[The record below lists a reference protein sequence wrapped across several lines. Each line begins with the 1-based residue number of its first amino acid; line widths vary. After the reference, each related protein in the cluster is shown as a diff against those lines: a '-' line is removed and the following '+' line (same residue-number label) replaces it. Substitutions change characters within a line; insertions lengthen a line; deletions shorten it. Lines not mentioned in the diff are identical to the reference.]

1 MKDPI
6 QSAIDAHLRSVSG
19 GPRRTYRYGAGDE
32 EQVRREQTATETL
45 LPGLFR
51 DKEAYDVYEQTLRE
65 KKVDAADGF
74 FGNLV
79 AGFAQST
86 DDLFIQLGQNG
97 FNFTGLEGEEA
108 EAYFM
113 ARQQAST
120 SASGTDFSEQTG
132 FTLGQMAS
140 EVGGS
145 AAAGAAIGS
154 IIPGVGTVIGAK
166 IGGLVGLG
174 RLFLRSYDNGY
185 YESMHDQA
193 VANQARLRRGQEAL
207 EFDSFEANTRGFSMA
222 ATEIVLEKTGGKF
235 AKGIGGRLV
244 GKADDAG
251 RLSLTLDKLENLQS
265 LRGLKGRSISA
276 LTTVGGGALAEGS
289 QELSAEVVNMGV
301 GQLQDMIAGRA
312 SDIDRFQG
320 MDTIQG
326 AARSF
331 AIGAIA
337 GGTVKGG
344 TAVFDSAIQE
354 LQVRGG
360 AKRVM
365 PEVAQRL
372 NEANL
377 GGDRSMLGLFT
388 NKDDAARAEELTE
401 RRKNR
406 KELEEA
412 RDAAQAEAERRQKL
426 ANRKDISEDTKAGHL
441 AAADEAIAE
450 AEKINM
456 DLQEHTRVLELLET
470 VDEQAR
476 EGVKVRDMVDGEG
489 NKIMSVGRK
498 TPDQVLKKYGGK
510 PRSKVDGEGDFTPAR
525 RVKKNEQTESE
536 TKTAAR
542 LKKLGA
548 TNVVFFEGGE
558 GSSLGG
564 NPAFYTNES
573 AGTIYIRRMPQ
584 TGKRSRTNETLMFAY
599 GLHEIIHMVQHLDP
613 ALYKEIRGL
622 MGDLNVYKGF
632 RRYTRTEMAQA
643 EAAEALD
650 PAERPVRGALD
661 AAAAGV
667 LTRVESQKP
676 AEAKEGETV
685 LFGTPATPEAGVLV
699 GEAVSARVELEGSA
713 QTVEEGAA
721 ALEGPISQ
729 RLAALGLLGP
739 EAKMATKVIAA
750 LEAANTDKRSGIAGR
765 AALSKDAGTTIQDV
779 AAAGPALEARLEA
792 ARAAAGTS
800 PDSTPATPSD
810 PATEPTADGPM
821 FARDRKAKPRGY
833 GKAPSN
839 VTVHDVREQ
848 VPESSRT
855 GGSPVNLNPGE
866 PLRMASG
873 NSFATFDENE
883 PEDIERVRATR
894 IDYGVSLT
902 QDRVDGLMSQA
913 EDRLRERHG
922 EDAVD
927 RAKSSIALKVK
938 GKPEADF
945 DIGST
950 RTGIRPDA
958 RGVMTEAE
966 YQAAVAANPPQPDV
980 SEDDNKIIRHTVTY
994 SADGSYRTPN
1004 ANFVNTAINGSWA
1017 QRFWYEAFGQ
1027 DLVRAFPFM
1036 EGAPSLSA
1044 VVSQFISAT
1053 SPRTPVR
1060 ENLRRALGLIAAHIA
1075 GRPTNVSVMEPKGVL
1090 EAEAGEYGDA
1100 PGQFK
1105 VGSFNNTLA
1114 LGMGTADSVPLPTL
1128 DVIMA
1133 RFFGIPQEAFADPL
1147 VYELMSDFLGLVAQD
1162 VNGQASQTQQA
1173 ADARA
1178 KLARGE
1184 DLTPQEAM
1192 AVEPF
1197 RPWQLQAV
1205 MWSTRGDDTGTF
1217 SESLDE
1223 FLEQAYEAGL
1233 ATKVDG
1239 VLTMNKDA
1247 FLDPK
1252 VEDIL
1257 DAAAFLRGEGS
1268 GKATVEVATEATVE
1282 GRRANNIGKFLL
1294 GIAVNPNSSPEIR
1307 TLSRKLLAELYG
1319 PNNAFL
1325 ATLSATR
1332 TDMTAQQMLDAAL
1345 QIDNAAFMLEVVID
1359 PSGTGLV
1366 RGTTNSTNRSALSK
1380 GPVEV
1385 GSGGRKT
1392 TVTPGRTKNQTLVQE
1407 HAGAS
1412 LNKSVTP
1419 SMALSAS
1426 ATSLTHMRT
1435 TSPGQAQV
1443 GTGLDGGV
1451 VVNGPLGAYPDTEG
1465 NLILNNVVN
1474 VVVPGGS
1481 VSDAVDA
1488 VSFLSVSLGQ
1498 EAAASHRLTDV
1509 DGAPDGLGVTVVF
1522 TRGHVVTNVEVA
1534 AIQQG
1539 ISNPNVTPL
1548 VQPVSNG
1555 TLIIFANFNDF
1566 AETDQQTNTEI
1577 ETAVG
1582 RVLPTVQ
1589 AVINTP
1595 ADGVRLDSD
1604 FRYVFGDSWNNLYP
1618 DGQTAPT
1625 ESDITRAEDEIIL
1638 KAAKDEIAS
1647 GTFFDGIPTGEMESD
1662 EAFAKRQAKLKTAK
1676 EKAESKRDRVDTQY
1690 DNAILRRNKARDAGK
1705 DTTDLDAK
1713 VDQKRTERRLARQDA
1728 AKARDDYDNARPEP
1742 KRFRALSKGQRE
1754 LILRI
1759 APTESEQLA
1768 LIAPAAYSRLLQ
1780 EDSTGSKI
1788 VRKVYGRLA
1797 KLPKDEQARAAKA
1810 IGGSQAFRLHH
1821 LRHSTQ
1827 AHRADFRTRQQ
1838 EANDSVAKR
1847 IKKDFPGN
1855 PQFARRRRPS
1865 VRVGELSV
1873 HVVPAD
1879 SEGFGNGVDVEQR
1892 TNEHQLMMRVN
1903 DNATKVLDKL
1913 ISSGKVD
1920 DLGAH
1925 FGTTPVNSVSSEQ
1938 LAHTLM
1944 INANDYGWSKIKK
1957 ATTVGEAL
1965 HVVAAMNPE
1974 DSVKAR
1980 MNRLRELV
1988 PEMADDIAVIEGAAL
2003 RIVRSQGGRN
2013 EASKALANHLIDLG
2027 MDLDMPI
2034 DTQQRGSFMGVFVPP
2049 MRDTQADTAASQPR
2063 PAVGKKRSAQAL
2075 MPNAVN
2081 GSLPD
2086 NWVEKGCLCIGPS
2099 GYFAPKAELYGAG
2112 AAYGV
2117 DAVGG
2122 VETLLHEVVHART
2135 NLAIRDE
2142 LARVL
2147 GGYKSKTRMD
2157 MSSLDQRF
2165 ESQAGDARQAS
2176 DESAAAVYLDRDP
2189 SDTVP
2194 WMRAICEAYLDA
2206 LVYHRSPD
2214 FDNGGVGDY
2223 NVSNLD
2229 EFVAHAMTDRDTQDF
2244 LARVPSSL
2252 VAKDQQGLVPEMQS
2266 ALQVQLSAIEE
2277 LLRLPEDSL
2286 TTNHGSQL
2294 SVLEVALSGA
2304 YRVLKNQPQD
2314 SVAVREQRAVA
2325 VNTDPDV
2332 SPLVFARS
2340 RKGQKKT
2347 PMTKSARERAA
2358 IEARMGKKRGAGA
2371 FKTALDVIMDRER
2384 QRLAARE
2391 GTRPDIAALRGLEE
2405 GSKIQAEIA
2414 RADKEAAL
2422 RDQMRKM
2429 SRREADLK
2437 AKRVRLADAKRETL
2451 KFIEENLD
2459 KESRPR
2465 FTKRLINAQTEAAL
2479 LKLEREVLRRAL
2491 VDHHANKVNR
2501 FEKRMKKLLN
2511 RSTKMDDDTRTGIK
2525 TIYAS
2530 GRLPSG
2536 RKGKLPK
2543 TDQEVSEMVEN
2554 AQILDELLNQ
2564 AEVLYRDDRIAM
2576 EEAKSEQIATIER
2589 GQSLVENAV
2598 SGRSDRE
2605 RTATGE
2611 VTTSMFMT
2619 FQRGGLDLQSTL
2631 KILGLGGAWNAL
2643 TRAESRMLKARR
2655 DHMEKLDA
2663 AVRRA
2668 GFRDLADF
2676 RARASNTRGRI
2687 NTEKHTVRLGGK
2699 NYEITLGQFLKL
2711 LAMDNETLDIIGRRG
2726 KLSLR
2731 VGDKGSAI
2739 PASGP
2744 DLISDIF
2751 AIREAAPPHLKQLVA
2766 DMKDAREQDLRNPA
2780 MAALFR
2786 ITGNVPPMVAGY
2798 EPRTSEVT
2806 TRITSLEEIEQK
2818 GRGGVAT
2825 IFAENAGFTK
2835 QRSASGSIVVSDFAG
2850 DYFDHMDKSLEL
2862 GYMAEDVRILWSTVT
2877 RPEVRQLIT
2886 RKFGSESY
2894 DRMLKH
2900 VGYATRVLPAVS
2912 DPSLGFVSTVVGG
2925 ILVMSPPTWGRILF
2939 GGLNTL
2945 QTEYSSKEVA
2955 GALKQVMGMVAGRT
2969 FGGFFQDQVS
2979 KKSGYLWDRDSS
2991 NAVDRR
2997 VVFSRD
3003 DGSAGIADIAQLHNV
3018 VGDTFR
3024 NIIASGQAAMSGDM
3038 GRSIEHLNQAR
3049 RSLAGLPR
3057 AIPTLRLLDRII
3069 VATAVQAEMNKRG
3082 EREASPDSILAAETA
3097 IRRTQNT
3104 SSPLDDSNVTAKLR
3118 TDGGYLSS
3126 LLAFTSDP
3134 MKTYSRLYE
3143 PGSKLAS
3150 GDTAKKAAVFIGGNA
3165 AVNVSVTYLWNML
3178 LASVIGDED
3187 EKKEVLAELHKQKAT
3202 DRVLDMFIEEG
3213 IVRAS
3218 PFPLLSFLTSREV
3231 ASIIAETIEAS
3242 NENRPVDYGR
3252 TTDYLSDSLIPV
3264 GVDTVV
3270 NIGEGFFKLAG
3281 EDDPDRAAE
3290 IRERLFTDIALLG
3303 GLPISQPFK
3312 VLEAAFTDA
3321 SPAELRSAE
3330 YQLRKMMNI
3339 SAESGN
3345 EFSDEFKAVFREA
3358 RQEGAR
3364 KREERK
3370 AARAR

>member
-1 MKDPI
+1 MSQFDAFDKILQQRSSRTRRGYVGPQDVI
-6 QSAIDAHLRSVSG
+6 QTER
-19 GPRRTYRYGAGDE
+19 
-32 EQVRREQTATETL
+32 QKTATEIL
-45 LPGLFR
+45 LPGLF
-51 DKEAYDVYEQTLRE
+51 DDPEAYELYEQTLRE
-65 KKVDAADGF
+65 KKVDPTDGF

-86 DDLFIQLGQNG
+86 DDAFIQLGQNY

-145 AAAGAAIGS
+145 AAVGAAIGS
-154 IIPGVGTVIGAK
+154 VVPVIGTAAGAK
-166 IGGLVGLG
+166 VGAAVGLG
-174 RLFLRSYDNGY
+174 RLFLRSFDNGY

-193 VANQARLRRGQEAL
+193 VANQARLTRGEDVID
-207 EFDSFEANTRGFSMA
+207 FDSFEANTRGFSMA
-222 ATEIVLEKTGGKF
+222 TTEVALEKIGGKF
-235 AKGIGGRLV
+235 AKGIA
-244 GKADDAG
+244 GKLLGKVDDAG
-251 RLSLTLDKLENLQS
+251 RVALTLDKLEDLQQ

-276 LTTVGGGALAEGS
+276 LTTVGGGALKEGT
-289 QELSAEVVNMGV
+289 QELAADVVNRTV
-301 GQLQDMIAGRA
+301 GQIQDMIAGRDE
-312 SDIDRFQG
+312 DIEGRSVLT
-320 MDTIQG
+320 MDFVRDAG
-326 AARSF
+326 RSF

-354 LQVRGG
+354 LQVRGD

-388 NKDDAARAEELTE
+388 NKDDDARAEDINE

-406 KELEEA
+406 KELVDA
-412 RDAAQAEAERRQKL
+412 RDEAVAKAERLQKQ
-426 ANRKDISEDTKAGHL
+426 ASRKGISQKKKNELLQESKDLLDESKKIDID
-441 AAADEAIAE
+441 AA
-450 AEKINM
+450 
-456 DLQEHTRVLELLET
+456 EHTRTLELLET

-476 EGVKVRDMVDGEG
+476 EGVKVRDMVDAKGDKVLEA
-489 NKIMSVGRK
+489 GRK
-498 TPDQVLKKYGGK
+498 TPDQVLKQYGGK
-510 PRSKVDGEGDFTPAR
+510 PQSKVDGEGDFTPAR
-525 RVKKNEQTESE
+525 RVKKNEQTQSE
-536 TKTAAR
+536 TKVVGR
-542 LKKLGA
+542 LKKLGV

-558 GSSLGG
+558 GSSLGSDS
-564 NPAFYTNES
+564 AFYSNES

-584 TGKRSRTNETLMFAY
+584 TSKRSRTNETLMFAY
-599 GLHEIIHMVQHLDP
+599 GVHEIVHMVQHLDP

-622 MGDLNVYKGF
+622 VGDMNVYKGF
-632 RRYTRTEMAQA
+632 RRYTL
-643 EAAEALD
+643 LD
-650 PAERPVRGALD
+650 PGKRPVKGTID
-661 AAAAGV
+661 AAAGGV
-667 LTRVESQKP
+667 LAGIESREPVELRS
-676 AEAKEGETV
+676 GETP
-685 LFGTPATPEAGVLV
+685 LFGQPAPDVPSTKVV
-699 GEAVSARVELEGSA
+699 GEAVSARVELEGA
-713 QTVEEGAA
+713 AATVEEGLV

-729 RLAALGLLGP
+729 RLAALGLLGA

-750 LEAANTDKRSGIAGR
+750 LEAANVDKRSGIAGR
-765 AALSKDAGTTIQDV
+765 AALSTEAGTTIQDV
-779 AAAGPALEARLEA
+779 SRNRAKLERRLESGDEA
-792 ARAAAGTS
+792 AETN
-800 PDSTPATPSD
+800 PDSTSDTPL
-810 PATEPTADGPM
+810 EPETPVDGDGFM
-821 FARDRKAKPRGY
+821 SARDRRTKPRGY

-839 VTVHDVREQ
+839 VTVHDVRDQ

-855 GGSPVNLNPGE
+855 GGAPVNLNPGE
-866 PLRMASG
+866 PLRMTSG
-873 NSFATFDENE
+873 NSFATFDESE

-902 QDRVDGLMSQA
+902 QDGVDGLMSQA

-927 RAKSSIALKVK
+927 RAKSAIALKVK
-938 GKPEADF
+938 GKSEADF
-945 DIGST
+945 VIGST
-950 RTGIRPDA
+950 KTGVRPDA

-980 SEDDNKIIRHTVTY
+980 AEDDNETIRHTVTY

-1060 ENLRRALGLIAAHIA
+1060 QNLRRALGLIAAHIA

-1147 VYELMSDFLGLVAQD
+1147 VYELMSDFLGLVAQE
-1162 VNGQASQTQQA
+1162 VNGQAGQTQQA
-1173 ADARA
+1173 ADARV
-1178 KLARGE
+1178 KLAQGE
-1184 DLTPQEAM
+1184 DLSPQEAM

-1233 ATKVDG
+1233 ATKTG
-1239 VLTMNKDA
+1239 NVLTMDKDS
-1247 FLDPK
+1247 FLDK
-1252 VEDIL
+1252 KIEDIL
-1257 DAAAFLRGEGS
+1257 DPAAGLKGEGS

-1282 GRRANNIGKFLL
+1282 GRRANNIGKYLL
-1294 GIAVNPNSSPEIR
+1294 GVAINSDASPETR
-1307 TLSRKLLAELYG
+1307 TLANKLLGELYA
-1319 PNNAFL
+1319 PNNSFL
-1325 ATLSATR
+1325 STLAANR
-1332 TDMTAQQMLDAAL
+1332 TDMTAEQMLKAAL
-1345 QIDNAAFMLEVVID
+1345 DIDNAAFMTEVVVD
-1359 PSGTGLV
+1359 PSGSGLV
-1366 RGTTNSTNRSALSK
+1366 RGTIDSTKRSALTK
-1380 GPVEV
+1380 GSVEV
-1385 GSGGRKT
+1385 GSGSRKT
-1392 TVTPGRTKNQTLVQE
+1392 TVTPSRNKNQTLIQDF
-1407 HAGAS
+1407 AMAS
-1412 LNKSVTP
+1412 ENKTT
-1419 SMALSAS
+1419 SAS
-1426 ATSLTHMRT
+1426 IALGAAATSKTHGRT
-1435 TSPGQAQV
+1435 TSPGQSQLA
-1443 GTGLDGGV
+1443 TGLDGRV
-1451 VVNGPLGAYPDTEG
+1451 VVTGPMGAYPDTEG

-1481 VSDAVDA
+1481 VSDAVSA
-1488 VSFLSVSLGQ
+1488 VEFLSVSLGQ

-1509 DGAPDGLGVTVVF
+1509 DGAPEGLGVTVVF
-1522 TRGHVVTNVEVA
+1522 TRGHTATNVEVA
-1534 AIQQG
+1534 AIQDR
-1539 ISNPNVTPL
+1539 ISDPNVSPL

-1555 TLIIFANFNDF
+1555 TLIIYANFNDF
-1566 AETDQQTNTEI
+1566 VRTDQKTQQEI
-1577 ETAVG
+1577 EAAVG
-1582 RVLPTVQ
+1582 EVIPTVSS
-1589 AVINTP
+1589 VVTTP
-1595 ADGVRLDSD
+1595 DDGVRLDGD
-1604 FRYVFGDSWNNLYP
+1604 FSYVFGGKWSEIYP

-1625 ESDITRAEDEIIL
+1625 ESDITRAEDEMII
-1638 KAAKDEIAS
+1638 KAAENEIDS
-1647 GTFFDGIPTGEMESD
+1647 GTFFDGIPTGEMESN
-1662 EAFAKRQAKLKTAK
+1662 EAFAKRQSKLKTAK

-1705 DTTDLDAK
+1705 ETTDLDAK

-1754 LILRI
+1754 LVLRV
-1759 APTESEQLA
+1759 APTRAEQLA
-1768 LIAPAAYSRLLQ
+1768 LLAPAAVARQGQ
-1780 EDSTGSKI
+1780 EKSTGAKV

-1797 KLPKDEQARAAKA
+1797 KLPKDEQARATKA

-1821 LRHSTQ
+1821 LRHSVQ

-1847 IKKDFPGN
+1847 VKKDFPGN
-1855 PQFARRRRPS
+1855 PQFARSRRPS

-1879 SEGFGNGVDVEQR
+1879 SKGFGGGIDVEQR

-1925 FGTTPVNSVSSEQ
+1925 FGDDKPILASSPKI
-1938 LAHTLM
+1938 AHTLL
-1944 INANDYGWSKIKK
+1944 INANDYGWNKIKK

-1965 HVVAAMNPE
+1965 HIVAAMNPE
-1974 DSVKAR
+1974 DSIKAR
-1980 MNRLRELV
+1980 MNRLRELA
-1988 PEMADDIAVIEGAAL
+1988 PALSDDIAVIEGAAL
-2003 RIVRSQGGRN
+2003 QIVRSQGGRN

-2034 DTQQRGSFMGVFVPP
+2034 DTKQRGSFMGVFVPP
-2049 MRDTQADTAASQPR
+2049 MRDTMADTATDKPR
-2063 PAVGKKRSAQAL
+2063 PAVGRNRNATAL
-2075 MPNAVN
+2075 VPNAVN
-2081 GSLPD
+2081 GSLPS
-2086 NWVEKGCLCIGPS
+2086 NWVEKGCLCIAPS
-2099 GYFAPKAELYGAG
+2099 GYFQPKADLYGAG

-2142 LARVL
+2142 LGRVL
-2147 GGYKSKTRMD
+2147 GGYKLKTRQD
-2157 MSSLDQRF
+2157 MTSREERF
-2165 ESQAGDARQAS
+2165 ESPVGIGQGVNDQYTA
-2176 DESAAAVYLDRDP
+2176 ESYLEKDP
-2189 SDTVP
+2189 SETVP
-2194 WMRAICEAYLDA
+2194 WMRTICEAYLDA
-2206 LVYHRSPD
+2206 VINHMSPD

-2223 NVSNLD
+2223 NLRDLD

-2244 LARVPSSL
+2244 LARIPSSL
-2252 VAKDQQGLVPEMQS
+2252 VAKDQQGLLPEMQS

-2286 TTNHGSQL
+2286 TTNHGSQV

-2314 SVAVREQRAVA
+2314 EISIRESRAGQMA
-2325 VNTDPDV
+2325 LPPEDRESSV

-2340 RKGQKKT
+2340 RKGAKKI

-2358 IEARMGKKRGAGA
+2358 VEARMGKKRGAGA
-2371 FKTALDVIMDRER
+2371 FKSALDVIMDRER
-2384 QRLAARE
+2384 QRLVARE

-2405 GSKIQAEIA
+2405 GAKIQAEIA

-2437 AKRVRLADAKRETL
+2437 AKRVRLADAKQETL
-2451 KFIEENLD
+2451 KFIKENLD
-2459 KESRPR
+2459 NESQPR
-2465 FTKRLINAQTEAAL
+2465 FTKRLINARTEAAL

-2554 AQILDELLNQ
+2554 SQTLEELLIQ
-2564 AEVLYRDDRIAM
+2564 AEVLYRDDRVAM
-2576 EEAKSEQIATIER
+2576 EEAKSQQIATIEAGER
-2589 GQSLVENAV
+2589 LVENAV
-2598 SGRSDRE
+2598 SGRSDRQ

-2611 VTTSMFMT
+2611 VTTSGFMA

-2631 KILGLGGAWNAL
+2631 KILGLGGGWSAL
-2643 TRAESRMLKARR
+2643 IRAESRMLKARR
-2655 DHMEKLDA
+2655 DHMDKLDES
-2663 AVRRA
+2663 VRRA

-2711 LAMDNETLDIIGRRG
+2711 LAMDNETLDIVGRRG

-2739 PASGP
+2739 PAGGP

-2751 AIREAAPPHLKQLVA
+2751 AIRQAAPPHLKQLVA

-2786 ITGNVPPMVAGY
+2786 ITGNVPPMVFGY
-2798 EPRTSEVT
+2798 EPRTSEVSS
-2806 TRITSLEEIEQK
+2806 RITSLEEIEQK

-2835 QRSASGSIVVSDFAG
+2835 QRSASGAVVVSDFAG

-2862 GYMAEDVRILWSTVT
+2862 GYMAEDVRTLWSTIT
-2877 RPEVRQLIT
+2877 RSEVRGLIT
-2886 RKFGSESY
+2886 SKFGSEAY
-2894 DRMLKH
+2894 DRVLKH
-2900 VGYATRVLPAVS
+2900 VGYATRVLPART
-2912 DPSLGFVSTVVGG
+2912 DNTLGVMSTVMGG
-2925 ILVMSPPTWGRILF
+2925 ILVLSPPTWGRILG

-2945 QTEYSSKEVA
+2945 QSEYSTKEVA
-2955 GALKQVMGMVAGRT
+2955 GALKQVMGMVATRT

-3018 VGDTFR
+3018 LGDTLR
-3024 NIIASGQAAMSGDM
+3024 NILAAGQSASAGDLN
-3038 GRSIEHLNQAR
+3038 RSSEHLTQAVKT
-3049 RSLAGLPR
+3049 LGGLPR

-3082 EREASPDSILAAETA
+3082 EREASPDSILAAETS

-3104 SSPLDDSNVTAKLR
+3104 SSPLDDSSVTANLR
-3118 TDGGYLSS
+3118 ANGSMAAN

-3150 GDTAKKAAVFIGGNA
+3150 GDTAKKAAIFIGGNA
-3165 AVNVSVTYLWNML
+3165 AINVGVTYLWSML
-3178 LASVIGDED
+3178 LASLIGDED
-3187 EKKEVLAELHKQKAT
+3187 EKKKVLAELHKQKAT
-3202 DRVLDMFIEEG
+3202 DRALDMFIEEG

-3218 PFPLLSFLTSREV
+3218 PFPLLSFLFSRQLG
-3231 ASIIAETIEAS
+3231 SIFAETIEAH
-3242 NENRPVDYGR
+3242 NENRPVDFGR
-3252 TTDYLSDSLIPV
+3252 TPEQFGEALLPLGVGTFADSIALTTKYLS
-3264 GVDTVV
+3264 
-3270 NIGEGFFKLAG
+3270 
-3281 EDDPDRAAE
+3281 EDDPDKAAE
-3290 IRERLFTDIALLG
+3290 YRERLFTTGGLLLG
-3303 GLPISQPFK
+3303 LPVGQPFK
-3312 VLEAAFTDA
+3312 LLEAAFTDA

-3330 YQLRKMMNI
+3330 YQLRKMMDI
-3339 SAESGN
+3339 SADSGK

-3370 AARAR
+3370 AARSQ

>member
-1 MKDPI
+1 MDP
-6 QSAIDAHLRSVSG
+6 
-19 GPRRTYRYGAGDE
+19 
-32 EQVRREQTATETL
+32 EQEAREKTATEIL

-51 DKEAYDVYEQTLRE
+51 DKEAYNVYEQTLRE
-65 KKVDAADGF
+65 KKVDASDGF
-74 FGNLV
+74 FSNLV

-86 DDLFIQLGQNG
+86 DDAFIQLGQNG

-140 EVGGS
+140 EVGGT
-145 AAAGAAIGS
+145 AAAFAAVGS
-154 IIPGVGTVIGAK
+154 IVPGVGTLVGAK
-166 IGGLVGLG
+166 IGTVVGLG

-207 EFDSFEANTRGFSMA
+207 DFDSFEANTRGFSMA
-222 ATEIVLEKTGGKF
+222 ATEIILEKTGGKL
-235 AKGIGGRLV
+235 AKGIGGKLL

-251 RLSLTLDKLENLQS
+251 RLSLTLDKLEDLQQ

-289 QELSAEVVNMGV
+289 QELAADLVNRSV
-301 GQLQDMIAGRA
+301 GQVQDMIAGRA
-312 SDIDRFQG
+312 EDIEGRSVLT
-320 MDTIQG
+320 MDFVQG
-326 AARSF
+326 AGRSF

-337 GGTVKGG
+337 GGTIQGG
-344 TAVFDSAIQE
+344 TSVFQSAVQE

-365 PEVAQRL
+365 PEVAQAL

-426 ANRKDISEDTKAGHL
+426 ANRKGISEDTKAGHL
-441 AAADEAIAE
+441 EAADESIAE

-456 DLQEHTRVLELLET
+456 DLQEHTRTLELLET

-489 NKIMSVGRK
+489 NSILQAGRK
-498 TPDQVLKKYGGK
+498 TADQVLKQYGGK
-510 PRSKVDGEGDFTPAR
+510 AQSKVDGEGDFTPAR
-525 RVKKNEQTESE
+525 RIKKNEQTESE

-558 GSSLGG
+558 GTALGG

-573 AGTIYIRRMPQ
+573 AGTVYIRRMPQ

-599 GLHEIIHMVQHLDP
+599 GVHEIVHMVQHLDP

-622 MGDLNVYKGF
+622 VGDLNVYKGF
-632 RRYTRTEMAQA
+632 RRYTKRGVEQ
-643 EAAEALD
+643 EAALD
-650 PAERPVRGALD
+650 PADRPVRGTLD
-661 AAAAGV
+661 AAAANV
-667 LTRVESQKP
+667 IDQ
-676 AEAKEGETV
+676 AENRKA
-685 LFGTPATPEAGVLV
+685 PTPEVGLGVSMR
-699 GEAVSARVELEGSA
+699 AELEGAA
-713 QTVEEGAA
+713 QTVEEGLS

-729 RLAALGLLGP
+729 RLAALGLLGA

-750 LEAANTDKRSGIAGR
+750 LEAANTDKRSGVAGR
-765 AALSKDAGTTIQDV
+765 ASVSPEADTTIQD
-779 AAAGPALEARLEA
+779 ASLLSFSMARASAGAEA
-792 ARAAAGTS
+792 AVTN
-800 PDSTPATPSD
+800 PDSTSDTPL
-810 PATEPTADGPM
+810 EPETPVDGDGFM
-821 FARDRKAKPRGY
+821 SARDRRTKPRGY

-839 VTVHDVREQ
+839 VTVHDVRDQ

-855 GGSPVNLNPGE
+855 GGAPVNLNPGE

-938 GKPEADF
+938 GKPEAEF

-966 YQAAVAANPPQPDV
+966 YQSAIAANPPQPDV
-980 SEDDNKIIRHTVTY
+980 SDDDNKIIRHTVTY

-1004 ANFVNTAINGSWA
+1004 ANFVNAAINGSWA

-1036 EGAPSLSA
+1036 EGAPSLST

-1053 SPRTPVR
+1053 SPRTNVR
-1060 ENLRRALGLIAAHIA
+1060 QNLRRALGLIAAHIA

-1162 VNGQASQTQQA
+1162 VNGQSSQTQQA

-1239 VLTMNKDA
+1239 VLTMTKDA

-1257 DAAAFLRGEGS
+1257 EAAAFFRGEGS

-1282 GRRANNIGKFLL
+1282 GRRANNIGKYLL
-1294 GIAVNPNSSPEIR
+1294 GTAVDSNSSPEIR

-1325 ATLSATR
+1325 ATLSANR
-1332 TDMTAQQMLDAAL
+1332 TDISAQQMLEAAL

-1366 RGTTNSTNRSALSK
+1366 RGTTNSAKRSQLSK

-1385 GSGGRKT
+1385 GSGGRKA
-1392 TVTPGRTKNQTLVQE
+1392 TVTPGRTKNVTLVQDL
-1407 HAGAS
+1407 AAATQ
-1412 LNKSVTP
+1412 NKSVNPTM
-1419 SMALSAS
+1419 SLTSA

-1435 TSPGQAQV
+1435 SSPGQTQV

-1488 VSFLSVSLGQ
+1488 VSFVSVSLGQ

-1577 ETAVG
+1577 ETAIGQVI
-1582 RVLPTVQ
+1582 PTVQ
-1589 AVINTP
+1589 AVITTP

-1604 FRYVFGDSWNNLYP
+1604 FSYVFGKPWNELYP

-1625 ESDITRAEDEIIL
+1625 ESDITRAEDQIIL
-1638 KAAKDEIAS
+1638 QSAETEIDS

-1662 EAFAKRQAKLKTAK
+1662 EAFAKRQDKLKTAK

-1742 KRFRALSKGQRE
+1742 KRFRALSRGQRE
-1754 LILRI
+1754 VILRI
-1759 APTESEQLA
+1759 APTRAEQLA
-1768 LIAPAAYSRLLQ
+1768 LLAPAAVARQ
-1780 EDSTGSKI
+1780 GEENSTGAKV

-1879 SEGFGNGVDVEQR
+1879 SEGFGKGVDVEQR

-1925 FGTTPVNSVSSEQ
+1925 FGTGEVILRTSPEI
-1938 LAHTLM
+1938 AHTLL
-1944 INANDYGWSKIKK
+1944 INANDYGWSKIRK
-1957 ATTVGEAL
+1957 AATVGEAL

-1974 DSVKAR
+1974 DSIKAR

-1988 PEMADDIAVIEGAAL
+1988 PEMADDIAVIEGVAL

-2034 DTQQRGSFMGVFVPP
+2034 DTQQRGSYMGVFVPP

-2063 PAVGKKRSAQAL
+2063 PAVGKKRRAQAL

-2165 ESQAGDARQAS
+2165 ESQAGDAPQAS
-2176 DESAAAVYLDRDP
+2176 DELAAEAYLDKDP
-2189 SDTVP
+2189 SETVP

-2214 FDNGGVGDY
+2214 FDKGGVGDY

-2252 VAKDQQGLVPEMQS
+2252 VARDQQGLVPEMQS

-2314 SVAVREQRAVA
+2314 SVAIREQRAGV
-2325 VNTDPDV
+2325 VGTDSDV
-2332 SPLVFARS
+2332 RQVSSPLVFARS

-2347 PMTKSARERAA
+2347 PMTKPARERAG

-2465 FTKRLINAQTEAAL
+2465 FTKRLMNARTEEKL
-2479 LKLEREVLRRAL
+2479 LELEREVLRRAL

-2501 FEKRMKKLLN
+2501 FERRMKKLLN

-2530 GRLPSG
+2530 GRLPGG

-2554 AQILDELLNQ
+2554 SQILDELLNQ
-2564 AEVLYRDDRIAM
+2564 AEVLYRDDRVAM
-2576 EEAKSEQIATIER
+2576 EEAKSEQIRTIEAGER
-2589 GQSLVENAV
+2589 LVENTV
-2598 SGRSDRE
+2598 SGRADRE

-2611 VTTSMFMT
+2611 VTSSTFSI

-2631 KILGLGGAWNAL
+2631 KMLGLGGAWNAL

-2655 DHMEKLDA
+2655 DHMEKLDE

-2711 LAMDNETLDIIGRRG
+2711 LAMDNETLDIVGRRG

-2739 PASGP
+2739 PAGGP

-2862 GYMAEDVRILWSTVT
+2862 GYMAEDVRTLWSTVT
-2877 RPEVRQLIT
+2877 RAEVRQLIT

-3018 VGDTFR
+3018 VGDTFK
-3024 NIIASGQAAMSGDM
+3024 NIIASGQAAMSGDV
-3038 GRSIEHLNQAR
+3038 GRAAEHLNQAR
-3049 RSLAGLPR
+3049 SSLAGLPR

-3082 EREASPDSILAAETA
+3082 ESEASPDSILAAETA

-3118 TDGGYLSS
+3118 TEGGYLSS

-3165 AVNVSVTYLWNML
+3165 AINVGVTYLWNML
-3178 LASVIGDED
+3178 LASAIGDED

-3202 DRVLDMFIEEG
+3202 DRALDMFIEEG

-3218 PFPLLSFLTSREV
+3218 PFPLLSFITSREV
-3231 ASIIAETIEAS
+3231 SSIIAETIEAS

-3303 GLPISQPFK
+3303 GLPISQPFR

-3330 YQLRKMMNI
+3330 YQLRKLMNI

-3345 EFSDEFKAVFREA
+3345 EFSEEFKAVFREA

-3370 AARAR
+3370 AARAQ

>member
-1 MKDPI
+1 MSQFDAFDKILQQRSPRTRRGYVGPQDVI
-6 QSAIDAHLRSVSG
+6 Q
-19 GPRRTYRYGAGDE
+19 TE
-32 EQVRREQTATETL
+32 REKTATEIL
-45 LPGLFR
+45 LPGLFN
-51 DKEAYDVYEQTLRE
+51 DPEAYELYEQTLRE

-74 FGNLV
+74 FSNLV

-86 DDLFIQLGQNG
+86 DDAFIQLGQNG

-120 SASGTDFSEQTG
+120 SAAGTDFTEQTG

-140 EVGGS
+140 EVGGT
-145 AAAGAAIGS
+145 AAAFAAVGS
-154 IIPGVGTVIGAK
+154 IVPGVGTAVGAK
-166 IGGLVGLG
+166 IGTAVGLG
-174 RLFLRSYDNGY
+174 RLFLRSFDNGY

-193 VANQARLRRGQEAL
+193 VANQARLRRGQEAV
-207 EFDSFEANTRGFSMA
+207 EFDNFEANTRGFSMA
-222 ATEIVLEKTGGKF
+222 ATEVVLEKTGGKI
-235 AKGIGGRLV
+235 AKGIGGKLL

-251 RLSLTLDKLENLQS
+251 RLSLTLDKLEELQQ

-289 QELSAEVVNMGV
+289 QELAADLVNRSV
-301 GQLQDMIAGRA
+301 GQVQDMIAGRA
-312 SDIDRFQG
+312 EDIEGRSVLT
-320 MDTIQG
+320 MDFVQG
-326 AARSF
+326 AGRSF

-337 GGTVKGG
+337 GGTIQGG
-344 TAVFDSAIQE
+344 RAVFDSAVQE
-354 LQVRGG
+354 LQVRGD

-377 GGDRSMLGLFT
+377 AGDRSMLGLFT
-388 NKDDAARAEELTE
+388 KKDDAARAEELTE

-412 RDAAQAEAERRQKL
+412 RDAAQAEVKRRQKL
-426 ANRKDISEDTKAGHL
+426 ANRKDISEDTKAGHIE
-441 AAADEAIAE
+441 AANEAIAE
-450 AEKINM
+450 AEKINI
-456 DLQEHTRVLELLET
+456 DLQEHTRTLELLET

-476 EGVKVRDMVDGEG
+476 EGVKVRDMVDAKGDKVLEA
-489 NKIMSVGRK
+489 GRK
-498 TPDQVLKKYGGK
+498 TPDQVLKQYGGK
-510 PRSKVDGEGDFTPAR
+510 PQSKVDGEGDFTPAR
-525 RVKKNEQTESE
+525 RVKKKEQTESE
-536 TKTAAR
+536 TKVAGR
-542 LKKLGA
+542 LKKLGV

-558 GSSLGG
+558 STEMGGS
-564 NPAFYTNES
+564 PAFYTNES

-584 TGKRSRTNETLMFAY
+584 TGERSRTNETLMFAY
-599 GLHEIIHMVQHLDP
+599 GVHEIVHMVQHLDP

-622 MGDLNVYKGF
+622 VGDLNVYKGF
-632 RRYTRTEMAQA
+632 RRYTL
-643 EAAEALD
+643 LD
-650 PAERPVRGALD
+650 PAKRPVKGTID
-661 AAAAGV
+661 AAAGGV
-667 LTRVESQKP
+667 LAGIESSKP
-676 AEAKEGETV
+676 VKLMSGQTL
-685 LFGTPATPEAGVLV
+685 LFGQPAPDVPSTKVV
-699 GEAVSARVELEGSA
+699 GEAVSARVELEGAA
-713 QTVEEGAA
+713 QTVEEGLA

-729 RLAALGLLGP
+729 RLAALGLLGA

-750 LEAANTDKRSGIAGR
+750 LEAANVDKRTGIAGR
-765 AALSKDAGTTIQDV
+765 AALSTETGTTIQDV
-779 AAAGPALEARLEA
+779 SMKRAELERRLNSGDKAAV
-792 ARAAAGTS
+792 TN
-800 PDSTPATPSD
+800 PDSTSDTPL
-810 PATEPTADGPM
+810 EPETPVDGDGFM
-821 FARDRKAKPRGY
+821 SARDRRTKPRGY

-873 NSFATFDENE
+873 NSFATFDESE

-902 QDRVDGLMSQA
+902 QDRVDDLMSQA

-938 GKPEADF
+938 GKPEAEF

-980 SEDDNKIIRHTVTY
+980 SDDDNKIIRHTVTY

-1036 EGAPSLSA
+1036 EGAPSLST

-1053 SPRTPVR
+1053 SPRTNVR
-1060 ENLRRALGLIAAHIA
+1060 QNLRRALGLIAAHIA

-1133 RFFGIPQEAFADPL
+1133 RFFSIPQEAFADPL

-1178 KLARGE
+1178 KLTRGE

-1239 VLTMNKDA
+1239 VLTMTKEA

-1257 DAAAFLRGEGS
+1257 EAAAFFRGEGS

-1282 GRRANNIGKFLL
+1282 GRRANNIGKYLL
-1294 GIAVNPNSSPEIR
+1294 GTAVNPNSSPEIQE
-1307 TLSRKLLAELYG
+1307 LSRKLLAELYG

-1325 ATLSATR
+1325 ATLSANR
-1332 TDMTAQQMLDAAL
+1332 TDISAQQMLEAAL

-1366 RGTTNSTNRSALSK
+1366 RGTTNSGKRSQLSK

-1385 GSGGRKT
+1385 GSGGRKA
-1392 TVTPGRTKNQTLVQE
+1392 TVTPGRTKNVTLVQDL
-1407 HAGAS
+1407 AAATQ
-1412 LNKSVTP
+1412 NKSVNPTM
-1419 SMALSAS
+1419 SLSSA

-1435 TSPGQAQV
+1435 SSPGQTQV
-1443 GTGLDGGV
+1443 GTGIDGGV
-1451 VVNGPLGAYPDTEG
+1451 VVSGPLGAYPDTEG

-1488 VSFLSVSLGQ
+1488 VTFLSVSLGQ

-1509 DGAPDGLGVTVVF
+1509 DGAPNGLGVTVVF

-1555 TLIIFANFNDF
+1555 SLIIFANFNDY

-1577 ETAVG
+1577 ETAIGQVI
-1582 RVLPTVQ
+1582 PTVQ
-1589 AVINTP
+1589 SVITTP

-1604 FRYVFGDSWNNLYP
+1604 FSYVFGKPWNELYP

-1625 ESDITRAEDEIIL
+1625 ESDITRAEDQIIL
-1638 KAAKDEIAS
+1638 QSAETEIDS

-1754 LILRI
+1754 VILRI
-1759 APTESEQLA
+1759 APTRAEQLA
-1768 LIAPAAYSRLLQ
+1768 LLAPAAVARQ
-1780 EDSTGSKI
+1780 GEENSTGAKV

-1925 FGTTPVNSVSSEQ
+1925 FGTGEVILRTSPEI
-1938 LAHTLM
+1938 AHTLL

-1965 HVVAAMNPE
+1965 HIVAAMNPE
-1974 DSVKAR
+1974 DSIKAR

-1988 PEMADDIAVIEGAAL
+1988 PELADDIAVIEGVAL

-2034 DTQQRGSFMGVFVPP
+2034 DTQQRGSYMGVFVPP

-2063 PAVGKKRSAQAL
+2063 PAVGKKRRAQAL

-2165 ESQAGDARQAS
+2165 ESQAGDAPQAS
-2176 DESAAAVYLDRDP
+2176 DELAAEAYLDKDP
-2189 SDTVP
+2189 SETVP

-2214 FDNGGVGDY
+2214 FDKGGVGDY

-2252 VAKDQQGLVPEMQS
+2252 VARDQQGLVPEMQS

-2314 SVAVREQRAVA
+2314 SVAVREQRAGV
-2325 VNTDPDV
+2325 VGTDSDV

-2347 PMTKSARERAA
+2347 PMTKTARERAA

-2371 FKTALDVIMDRER
+2371 FKTALDVIMDLER

-2405 GSKIQAEIA
+2405 GAKIQAEIA

-2451 KFIEENLD
+2451 KFIKENLNN
-2459 KESRPR
+2459 ESQSR
-2465 FTKRLINAQTEAAL
+2465 FTNRLMDARTEEKL
-2479 LKLEREVLRRAL
+2479 LELERDVLRRAL
-2491 VDHHANKVNR
+2491 VDHHAAKVSR
-2501 FEKRMKKLLN
+2501 FERRIKKLLK
-2511 RSTKMDDDTRTGIK
+2511 RKMDDDTRTGIK
-2525 TIYAS
+2525 TIFAS
-2530 GRLPSG
+2530 GRLPG
-2536 RKGKLPK
+2536 FKKGKLPK

-2554 AQILDELLNQ
+2554 SQILDELMSQ

-2576 EEAKSEQIATIER
+2576 EEAKSEQIRTIEAGER
-2589 GQSLVENAV
+2589 LVENAV
-2598 SGRSDRE
+2598 SGRADRE

-2611 VTTSMFMT
+2611 VTSSTFSI

-2631 KILGLGGAWNAL
+2631 KILGLSGAWNAL
-2643 TRAESRMLKARR
+2643 TRSESRMLKARR
-2655 DHMEKLDA
+2655 DHMEKLDE

-2687 NTEKHTVRLGGK
+2687 NIEKHTVRLGGK

-2739 PASGP
+2739 PAGGP

-2850 DYFDHMDKSLEL
+2850 DYFEHMDKSLEL
-2862 GYMAEDVRILWSTVT
+2862 GYMAEDVRTLWSTVT
-2877 RPEVRQLIT
+2877 RSEVRQLIT

-2900 VGYATRVLPAVS
+2900 VGYATRVLPAQT
-2912 DPSLGFVSTVVGG
+2912 DNSLGFISTVVGG

-3024 NIIASGQAAMSGDM
+3024 NIIASGQAAMSGNM

-3049 RSLAGLPR
+3049 SSLAGLPR

-3118 TDGGYLSS
+3118 TEGGYLSN

-3165 AVNVSVTYLWNML
+3165 AINVSVTYLWNML
-3178 LASVIGDED
+3178 LASAIGDED

-3218 PFPLLSFLTSREV
+3218 PFPLLSFITSREV

-3264 GVDTVV
+3264 GVDTVA
-3270 NIGEGFFKLAG
+3270 NIGEGAFKYFG

-3303 GLPISQPFK
+3303 GLPIGAPFK
-3312 VLEAAFTDA
+3312 LLEAAFTDA

-3330 YQLRKMMNI
+3330 YKLRKMMNI

>member
-1 MKDPI
+1 MSDPI
-6 QSAIDAHLRSVSG
+6 QKAVDDHLRLISKG
-19 GPRRTYRYGAGDE
+19 APRRLRGRFVDP
-32 EQVRREQTATETL
+32 EQESREKTATETL
-45 LPGLFR
+45 LPGLFN

-65 KKVDAADGF
+65 KKVDPTDGF

-86 DDLFIQLGQNG
+86 DDAFIQLGQNG
-97 FNFTGLEGEEA
+97 LNFTGLEGEEA

-145 AAAGAAIGS
+145 AAVGAAIGS
-154 IIPGVGTVIGAK
+154 FVPVIGTAVGAK
-166 IGGLVGLG
+166 VGAAAGLV

-193 VANQARLRRGQEAL
+193 VANQARLTRGEDVTD
-207 EFDSFEANTRGFSMA
+207 FDSFEANTRGFSMA
-222 ATEIVLEKTGGKF
+222 TTEIALEKVGGKF
-235 AKGIGGRLV
+235 AKGIAGKLL

-251 RLSLTLDKLENLQS
+251 RVALTLDKLEDLQS

-276 LTTVGGGALAEGS
+276 VTTVGGGALAEGS
-289 QELSAEVVNMGV
+289 QELGAEVVNMGV

-320 MDTIQG
+320 MDTIEG

-354 LQVRGG
+354 LQVRGD

-388 NKDDAARAEELTE
+388 NKDDDARAEDINE

-406 KELEEA
+406 KELVDA
-412 RDAAQAEAERRQKL
+412 RDEAVAKAERLQKQ
-426 ANRKDISEDTKAGHL
+426 ASRKGISQKKKNELLQESKDLLDESKKIDMD
-441 AAADEAIAE
+441 AA
-450 AEKINM
+450 
-456 DLQEHTRVLELLET
+456 EHTRTLELLET

-489 NKIMSVGRK
+489 NKIMEAGRK
-498 TPDQVLKKYGGK
+498 TPAQVLKQYGGK
-510 PRSKVDGEGDFTPAR
+510 SQSKVDGDGDFTPAR
-525 RVKKNEQTESE
+525 QIKKNEQTESE
-536 TKTAAR
+536 TKTAGR

-558 GSSLGG
+558 GTALGG
-564 NPAFYTNES
+564 SPAFYTNES
-573 AGTIYIRRMPQ
+573 AGTVYVRRMRQ

-599 GLHEIIHMVQHLDP
+599 GLHEVIHMVQHLDP

-632 RRYTRTEMAQA
+632 RRYTRAEMAEAQ
-643 EAAEALD
+643 AAEALD
-650 PAERPVRGALD
+650 PSERPVRGALD

-667 LTRVESQKP
+667 LARVESEKP
-676 AEAKEGETV
+676 VELKEGQTV
-685 LFGTPATPEAGVLV
+685 LFGTPATPEAGVIV
-699 GEAVSARVELEGSA
+699 GEAVSARVELEGAA

-721 ALEGPISQ
+721 ALEGAISQ
-729 RLAALGLLGP
+729 RLAALGLLGA

-765 AALSKDAGTTIQDV
+765 ANLSADADTSTQDV
-779 AAAGPALEARLEA
+779 AAAAPALEARLEA
-792 ARAAAGTS
+792 AEAAAGTS
-800 PDSTPATPSD
+800 PDSTSDTPLDSD
-810 PATEPTADGPM
+810 APM
-821 FARDRKAKPRGY
+821 FARDRRTKPRGY

-839 VTVHDVREQ
+839 VTVHDVRDQ

-855 GGSPVNLNPGE
+855 GGAPVNLNPGE

-902 QDRVDGLMSQA
+902 QDGVDGLMSQA

-927 RAKSSIALKVK
+927 RAKSAIALKVK
-938 GKPEADF
+938 GKSEADF
-945 DIGST
+945 VIGST
-950 RTGIRPDA
+950 KTGVRPDA

-980 SEDDNKIIRHTVTY
+980 AEDDNETIRHTVTY

-1060 ENLRRALGLIAAHIA
+1060 QNLRRALGLIAAHIA

-1147 VYELMSDFLGLVAQD
+1147 VYELMSDFLGLVAQE
-1162 VNGQASQTQQA
+1162 VNGQAGQTQQA
-1173 ADARA
+1173 ADARV
-1178 KLARGE
+1178 KLAQGE
-1184 DLTPQEAM
+1184 DLSPQEAM

-1233 ATKVDG
+1233 ATKTG
-1239 VLTMNKDA
+1239 NVLTMDKDS
-1247 FLDPK
+1247 FLDK
-1252 VEDIL
+1252 KIEDIL
-1257 DAAAFLRGEGS
+1257 DPAAGLKGEGS

-1282 GRRANNIGKFLL
+1282 GRRANNIGKYLL
-1294 GIAVNPNSSPEIR
+1294 GVAINSDASPETR
-1307 TLSRKLLAELYG
+1307 TLANKLLGELYA
-1319 PNNAFL
+1319 PNNSFL
-1325 ATLSATR
+1325 STLAANR
-1332 TDMTAQQMLDAAL
+1332 TDMTAEQMLKAAL
-1345 QIDNAAFMLEVVID
+1345 DIDNAAFMTEVVVD
-1359 PSGTGLV
+1359 PSGSGLV
-1366 RGTTNSTNRSALSK
+1366 RGTIDSTKRSALTK
-1380 GPVEV
+1380 GSVEV
-1385 GSGGRKT
+1385 GSGSRKT
-1392 TVTPGRTKNQTLVQE
+1392 TVTPSRNKNQTLIQDF
-1407 HAGAS
+1407 AMAS
-1412 LNKSVTP
+1412 ENKTT
-1419 SMALSAS
+1419 SAS
-1426 ATSLTHMRT
+1426 IALGAAATSKTHGRT
-1435 TSPGQAQV
+1435 TSPGQSQLA
-1443 GTGLDGGV
+1443 TGLDGRV
-1451 VVNGPLGAYPDTEG
+1451 VVTGPMGAYPDTEG

-1481 VSDAVDA
+1481 VSDAVSA
-1488 VSFLSVSLGQ
+1488 VEFLSVSLGQ

-1509 DGAPDGLGVTVVF
+1509 DGAPEGLGVTVVF
-1522 TRGHVVTNVEVA
+1522 TRGHTATNVEVA
-1534 AIQQG
+1534 AIQDR
-1539 ISNPNVTPL
+1539 ISDPNVSPL

-1555 TLIIFANFNDF
+1555 TLIIYANFNDF
-1566 AETDQQTNTEI
+1566 VRTDQKTQQEI
-1577 ETAVG
+1577 EAAVG
-1582 RVLPTVQ
+1582 EVIPTVSS
-1589 AVINTP
+1589 VVTTP
-1595 ADGVRLDSD
+1595 DDGVRLDGD
-1604 FRYVFGDSWNNLYP
+1604 FSYVFGGKWSEIYP

-1625 ESDITRAEDEIIL
+1625 ESDITRAEDEMII
-1638 KAAKDEIAS
+1638 KAAENEIDS
-1647 GTFFDGIPTGEMESD
+1647 GTFFDGIPTGEMESN
-1662 EAFAKRQAKLKTAK
+1662 EAFAKRQSKLKTAK

-1705 DTTDLDAK
+1705 ETTDLDAK

-1754 LILRI
+1754 LVLRV
-1759 APTESEQLA
+1759 APTRAEQLA
-1768 LIAPAAYSRLLQ
+1768 LLAPAAVARQGQ
-1780 EDSTGSKI
+1780 EKSTGAKV

-1797 KLPKDEQARAAKA
+1797 KLPKDEQARATKA

-1821 LRHSTQ
+1821 LRHSVQ

-1847 IKKDFPGN
+1847 VKKDFPGN
-1855 PQFARRRRPS
+1855 PQFARSRRPS

-1879 SEGFGNGVDVEQR
+1879 SKGFGGGIDVEQR

-1925 FGTTPVNSVSSEQ
+1925 FGDDKPILASSPKI
-1938 LAHTLM
+1938 AHTLL

-1965 HVVAAMNPE
+1965 HIVAAMNPE
-1974 DSVKAR
+1974 DSIKAR
-1980 MNRLRELV
+1980 MNRLRELA
-1988 PEMADDIAVIEGAAL
+1988 PALSDDIAVIEGAAL

-2034 DTQQRGSFMGVFVPP
+2034 DTKQRGSFMGVFVPP
-2049 MRDTQADTAASQPR
+2049 MRDTMVDTATDKPR
-2063 PAVGKKRSAQAL
+2063 PAVGRNRNATAL
-2075 MPNAVN
+2075 VPNAVN
-2081 GSLPD
+2081 GSLPS
-2086 NWVEKGCLCIGPS
+2086 NWVEKGCLCIAPS
-2099 GYFAPKAELYGAG
+2099 GYFQPKADLYGAG

-2142 LARVL
+2142 LGRVL
-2147 GGYKSKTRMD
+2147 GGYKLKTRQD
-2157 MSSLDQRF
+2157 MTSREERF
-2165 ESQAGDARQAS
+2165 ESPVGIGQGVNDQYTA
-2176 DESAAAVYLDRDP
+2176 ESYLEKDP
-2189 SDTVP
+2189 SETVP
-2194 WMRAICEAYLDA
+2194 WMRTICEAYLDA
-2206 LVYHRSPD
+2206 VINHMSPD

-2223 NVSNLD
+2223 NLRDLD

-2244 LARVPSSL
+2244 LARIPSSL
-2252 VAKDQQGLVPEMQS
+2252 VAKDQQGLLPEMQS

-2286 TTNHGSQL
+2286 TTNHGSQV

-2314 SVAVREQRAVA
+2314 EISIRESRAGQMA
-2325 VNTDPDV
+2325 LPPEDRESSV

-2340 RKGQKKT
+2340 RKGAKKI

-2358 IEARMGKKRGAGA
+2358 VEARMGKKRGAGA
-2371 FKTALDVIMDRER
+2371 FKSALDVIMDRER
-2384 QRLAARE
+2384 QRLVARE

-2422 RDQMRKM
+2422 REQMRKM
-2429 SRREADLK
+2429 NRREEDLK
-2437 AKRVRLADAKRETL
+2437 AKRVALADAKRETL

-2465 FTKRLINAQTEAAL
+2465 FTKRLMSARTEAGL
-2479 LKLEREVLRRAL
+2479 LKLERDVLRRAL
-2491 VDHHANKVNR
+2491 VDHHAGKVNR
-2501 FEKRMKKLLN
+2501 FENRLKKLLK
-2511 RSTKMDDDTRTGIK
+2511 RKMDDETRTGIK
-2525 TIYAS
+2525 ALYAA
-2530 GRLPSG
+2530 GRLPAQK
-2536 RKGKLPK
+2536 KGKLPK

-2554 AQILDELLNQ
+2554 SQTLEELLIQ
-2564 AEVLYRDDRIAM
+2564 AEVLYRDDRVAM
-2576 EEAKSEQIATIER
+2576 EEAKSQQIATIEAGER
-2589 GQSLVENAV
+2589 LVENAV
-2598 SGRSDRE
+2598 SGRSDRQ

-2611 VTTSMFMT
+2611 VTTSGFMKA
-2619 FQRGGLDLQSTL
+2619 QRGGLDLQSTL
-2631 KILGLGGAWNAL
+2631 KLLGLGGAWNAL

-2655 DHMEKLDA
+2655 DHMEKLDES
-2663 AVRRA
+2663 VRRA

-2711 LAMDNETLDIIGRRG
+2711 LAMDNETLDIVGRRG

-2739 PASGP
+2739 PAGGP

-2786 ITGNVPPMVAGY
+2786 ITGNVPPMVFGY
-2798 EPRTSEVT
+2798 EPRTSEVSS
-2806 TRITSLEEIEQK
+2806 RITSLEEIEQK

-2835 QRSASGSIVVSDFAG
+2835 QRSASGAVVVSDFAG

-2862 GYMAEDVRILWSTVT
+2862 GYMAEDVRTLWSTIT
-2877 RPEVRQLIT
+2877 RSEVRGLIT
-2886 RKFGSESY
+2886 SKFGSEAY
-2894 DRMLKH
+2894 DRVLKH
-2900 VGYATRVLPAVS
+2900 VGYATRVLPAQT
-2912 DPSLGFVSTVVGG
+2912 DKSLGFVSTVVGG

-2945 QTEYSSKEVA
+2945 QTEYSSKETAV
-2955 GALKQVMGMVAGRT
+2955 ALKQVMGMVAGRT
-2969 FGGFFQDQVS
+2969 FGAFFQDQVS

-3003 DGSAGIADIAQLHNV
+3003 DGSAGIADIAQFHNV
-3018 VGDTFR
+3018 LGDTLR
-3024 NIIASGQAAMSGDM
+3024 NIIASGQAAMSGDIN
-3038 GRSIEHLNQAR
+3038 RAVEHLSQAQS
-3049 RSLAGLPR
+3049 SLAGLPR

-3069 VATAVQAEMNKRG
+3069 VATSVQAEMNKRG
-3082 EREASPDSILAAETA
+3082 EKEASPDSITAAETS

-3104 SSPLDDSNVTAKLR
+3104 SSPLDDSNITAKLR
-3118 TDGGYLSS
+3118 AEGGYLSN

-3165 AVNVSVTYLWNML
+3165 AINVGVTYLWNML
-3178 LASVIGDED
+3178 LASLVGDED
-3187 EKKEVLAELHKQKAT
+3187 EKKKVLAELHKQKAT
-3202 DRVLDMFIEEG
+3202 DRALDMFIEEG

-3231 ASIIAETIEAS
+3231 AGIIAETIEAS

-3264 GVDTVV
+3264 GVDTVL
-3270 NIGEGFFKLAG
+3270 NLAEGSFKLAG

-3290 IRERLFTDIALLG
+3290 IRERLFTDLALLG
-3303 GLPISQPFK
+3303 GLPIGQSFK
-3312 VLEAAFTDA
+3312 LLEAAFTDA

-3330 YQLRKMMNI
+3330 YQLRKMMDI
-3339 SAESGN
+3339 SADSGK

-3370 AARAR
+3370 AARAQ

>member
-1 MKDPI
+1 MDP
-6 QSAIDAHLRSVSG
+6 
-19 GPRRTYRYGAGDE
+19 
-32 EQVRREQTATETL
+32 EQESREKTATETL

-51 DKEAYDVYEQTLRE
+51 DQEAYDVYERTLRE

-97 FNFTGLEGEEA
+97 LNFTGLEGEEA

-145 AAAGAAIGS
+145 VAAGAAIGS

-166 IGGLVGLG
+166 VGGLVGLG

-207 EFDSFEANTRGFSMA
+207 GFDSFEANTRGFSMA

-251 RLSLTLDKLENLQS
+251 RLALTLDKLEDLQS

-289 QELSAEVVNMGV
+289 QELGAEVVNMGV

-354 LQVRGG
+354 LQVRGD

-377 GGDRSMLGLFT
+377 GGNRSMLGLFT
-388 NKDDAARAEELTE
+388 NKDDATRAEELTE

-412 RDAAQAEAERRQKL
+412 RDAAQAEGERRQKM
-426 ANRKDISEDTKAGHL
+426 AGRKGISEATKAKHL
-441 AAADEAIAE
+441 DAAQESFDE

-476 EGVKVRDMVDGEG
+476 EGVKVRDMVDAEG
-489 NKIMSVGRK
+489 NKILEAGRK
-498 TPDQVLKKYGGK
+498 TADQVLKEYGGK
-510 PRSKVDGEGDFTPAR
+510 PQSKVDGEGDFTPAR
-525 RVKKNEQTESE
+525 RIKKNEQTESE
-536 TKTAAR
+536 SKVSER

-548 TNVVFFEGGE
+548 TSVVFFEGGE
-558 GSSLGG
+558 GSRIGAH
-564 NPAFYTNES
+564 PAFYTNES

-599 GLHEIIHMVQHLDP
+599 GVHEIVHMVQHLDP

-632 RRYTRTEMAQA
+632 RRYTKSEIA
-643 EAAEALD
+643 ERAEIEARLK
-650 PAERPVRGALD
+650 PEERPVRGALD
-661 AAAAGV
+661 AAAANV
-667 LTRVESQKP
+667 IERVESGRRVKL
-676 AEAKEGETV
+676 GTGDTV
-685 LFGTPATPEAGVLV
+685 LFGTAASPE
-699 GEAVSARVELEGSA
+699 EASGDGKLASMQVELEGAA

-729 RLAALGLLGP
+729 RLAALGLLGA

-750 LEAANTDKRSGIAGR
+750 LEAANTDRRSGIPGR
-765 AALSKDAGTTIQDV
+765 AALGEDAGTTVQDV
-779 AAAGPALEARLEA
+779 AAEAPKIEARVSA
-792 ARAAAGTS
+792 GIAAATIS
-800 PDSTPATPSD
+800 PDSTPDTPF
-810 PATEPTADGPM
+810 EPEAGGPM
-821 FARDRKAKPRGY
+821 FARTRGAKPRGY

-839 VTVHDVREQ
+839 VTVHDVRDQ

-855 GGSPVNLNPGE
+855 GGAPVNLNQGE

-873 NSFATFDENE
+873 NSFATFDESE

-938 GKPEADF
+938 SKPEAEF

-1036 EGAPSLSA
+1036 EGAPSLST

-1053 SPRTPVR
+1053 SPRTNVR
-1060 ENLRRALGLIAAHIA
+1060 QNLRRALGLIAAHIA

-1239 VLTMNKDA
+1239 VLTMTKDA

-1257 DAAAFLRGEGS
+1257 EAAAFFRGEGS

-1294 GIAVNPNSSPEIR
+1294 GTAVNPNSSPE
-1307 TLSRKLLAELYG
+1307 TQDLSRKLLAELYG

-1325 ATLSATR
+1325 ATLSSNR
-1332 TDMTAQQMLDAAL
+1332 TDISAQQMLEAAL

-1366 RGTTNSTNRSALSK
+1366 RGTTNSGKRSQLSK

-1385 GSGGRKT
+1385 GSGGRKA
-1392 TVTPGRTKNQTLVQE
+1392 TVTPGRTKNVTLVQDL
-1407 HAGAS
+1407 AAATQ
-1412 LNKSVTP
+1412 NKSVNPTM
-1419 SMALSAS
+1419 SLSSA

-1435 TSPGQAQV
+1435 SSPGQTQV

-1582 RVLPTVQ
+1582 RVIPTVQ

-1625 ESDITRAEDEIIL
+1625 ESDITRAEDQIIL

-1827 AHRADFRTRQQ
+1827 AHRADFRARQQ

-1865 VRVGELSV
+1865 IRVGELSV

-1925 FGTTPVNSVSSEQ
+1925 FGTGEVILRTSPEI
-1938 LAHTLM
+1938 AHTLL

-1965 HVVAAMNPE
+1965 HIVAAMNPE
-1974 DSVKAR
+1974 DSIKAR

-1988 PEMADDIAVIEGAAL
+1988 PEMADDIAVIEGVAL

-2034 DTQQRGSFMGVFVPP
+2034 DTQQRGSYMGVFVPP
-2049 MRDTQADTAASQPR
+2049 MRDTQAETAASKPR
-2063 PAVGKKRSAQAL
+2063 PAVGKNRRAQAL

-2165 ESQAGDARQAS
+2165 ESQTGDAPQAS
-2176 DESAAAVYLDRDP
+2176 DELAAEAYLNKDP
-2189 SDTVP
+2189 SETVP

-2214 FDNGGVGDY
+2214 FDKGGVGDY

-2252 VAKDQQGLVPEMQS
+2252 VARDQQGLVPEMQS

-2314 SVAVREQRAVA
+2314 SVAVREQRAGV
-2325 VNTDPDV
+2325 VGTDSNV

-2340 RKGQKKT
+2340 RKGQKKI

-2371 FKTALDVIMDRER
+2371 CKTALDVSMDRER
-2384 QRLAARE
+2384 QRLAAGE
-2391 GTRPDIAALRGLEE
+2391 GTRPDIAALRGLED
-2405 GSKIQAEIA
+2405 GAKIQAEIA

-2451 KFIEENLD
+2451 KFIEENLE

-2465 FTKRLINAQTEAAL
+2465 FTKRLMNAQTEAAL

-2501 FEKRMKKLLN
+2501 FEKRMKKLLGRN
-2511 RSTKMDDDTRTGIK
+2511 MDDDTRTGIK
-2525 TIYAS
+2525 SIYAA
-2530 GRLPSG
+2530 GRLPG
-2536 RKGKLPK
+2536 LKKGKLPK

-2554 AQILDELLNQ
+2554 AQILDELLSQ

-2611 VTTSMFMT
+2611 VTSSTFSI

-2687 NTEKHTVRLGGK
+2687 NSEKHTVRLGGK

-2751 AIREAAPPHLKQLVA
+2751 AIREAAPSHLKQLVA

-2862 GYMAEDVRILWSTVT
+2862 GYMAEDVRTLWSTVT

-2945 QTEYSSKEVA
+2945 QSEYSSKEVA
-2955 GALKQVMGMVAGRT
+2955 SALKQVMGMVAGRT

-3024 NIIASGQAAMSGDM
+3024 NIVASGQAAMSGNM

-3049 RSLAGLPR
+3049 KSLAGLPR

-3165 AVNVSVTYLWNML
+3165 AINVSVTYLWNML

-3270 NIGEGFFKLAG
+3270 NIGEGAFKYFG

-3345 EFSDEFKAVFREA
+3345 EFSEEFKAVFREA